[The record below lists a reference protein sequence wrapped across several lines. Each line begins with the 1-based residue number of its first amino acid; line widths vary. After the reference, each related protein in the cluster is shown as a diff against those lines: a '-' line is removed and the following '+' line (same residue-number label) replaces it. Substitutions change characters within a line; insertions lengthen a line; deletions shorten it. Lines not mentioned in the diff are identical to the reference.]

1 MQRSL
6 LDQLI
11 ELIKAD
17 YPEDYARFCQLAY
30 EIHRKFAHPEEAA
43 RRHFSEACWLY
54 RAYVSGS
61 SEIAKLCEK
70 FFEHLA
76 DVARDRGLVGRL
88 EGDPE
93 TRPIPTDLI
102 TPEGFRFDPDLLVPP
117 THNGKLIFVDVRVEL
132 AAAQLPNPSGA
143 PVRKAGKK
151 VRLPGGRPREID
163 YDAIT
168 GVAKDCAKKGVE
180 EFLDRFAERVGY
192 ECGERRPPLRT
203 PKSRSQMREICR
215 PIWDAARGESTQ
227 K

>member
-6 LDQLI
+6 LDQFI

-117 THNGKLIFVDVRVEL
+117 THNGKLIFVDVRVES
-132 AAAQLPNPSGA
+132 AAAQLPSPSTA
-143 PVRKAGKK
+143 PVRKLSGKMW
-151 VRLPGGRPREID
+151 VPVAFERRRNELLQMSIT
-163 YDAIT
+163 DASCALHEESKT
-168 GVAKDCAKKGVE
+168 APDCAKPLEARYIEKELRALGG
-180 EFLDRFAERVGY
+180 FPKANRGSKQ
-192 ECGERRPPLRT
+192 RP
-203 PKSRSQMREICR
+203 K
-215 PIWDAARGESTQ
+215 
-227 K
+227 